1 VEITAAVPGISRGV
15 MTTRSPVFKS
25 TGVCCFSR
33 PVRILGPCRSC
44 RMQTVRP
51 ASLAT
56 LRSRLIT
63 CACSS
68 CVPSEQLS
76 RATSRPSRIRS
87 RSAASDELAGPS
99 VQTIFALR
107 KCTVDFAFEPPGWV
121 IQYLYLFLGE
131 SVVGSLGVGLGVYF
145 SAQQNDRG

>member
-1 VEITAAVPGISRGV
+1 
-15 MTTRSPVFKS
+15 
-25 TGVCCFSR
+25 
-33 PVRILGPCRSC
+33 
-44 RMQTVRP
+44 MQIVRP
-51 ASLAT
+51 ASFAT
-56 LRSRLIT
+56 RRSRWIT
-63 CACSS
+63 RACSS
-68 CVPSEQLS
+68 CVPWEKLS
-76 RATSRPSRIRS
+76 RATSMPSRIRS

-145 SAQQNDRG
+145 SAQQNDRGNNVHPHQERDSRTERAVHHVVSRVMRHIPPKEHSGGKP